1 MAGRRSRQIRSSRT
15 ALIPRGCEGVRT
27 IAPHRPS
34 RAKPPRCPVPGGT
47 TALLRRFL
55 LSPSSTIAAFR
66 RRPSLVVAVVR
77 RNPAS
82 SGWIGIG
89 CDSWRILSDALP
101 AGGGSL
107 QECTSRSRSTLFG
120 GAGAVEGWVAMI
132 SFVEE
137 RWRDVKSWTRS
148 GGGDRVS
155 RDSWS
160 DVEQRYGAGK
170 M

>member
-1 MAGRRSRQIRSSRT
+1 M
-15 ALIPRGCEGVRT
+15 
-27 IAPHRPS
+27 
-34 RAKPPRCPVPGGT
+34 
-47 TALLRRFL
+47 
-55 LSPSSTIAAFR
+55 
-66 RRPSLVVAVVR
+66 
-77 RNPAS
+77 
-82 SGWIGIG
+82 
-89 CDSWRILSDALP
+89 
-101 AGGGSL
+101 
-107 QECTSRSRSTLFG
+107 RSRSTLFG

-148 GGGDRVS
+148 DRVS